1 MIKHQGIWLPDGETH
16 LTEWMSRN
24 GEIVD
29 GKGTYQI
36 KKLRAALSFCRAFR
50 TAVDVGAHVGMWT
63 MQLAKRFEFVHSF
76 EPVAE
81 HRACFELN
89 LDMGGGQHMI
99 LDNVELYPYAL
110 GDHEGRVSIVTE
122 PTSSGDSR
130 VGDGDTIPLERLDA
144 FNLKDVDFIKLDC
157 EGYELFAL
165 KGGEQTIRRD
175 LPTIIVEQKPSHA
188 QRFGLPERGAVE
200 WLESLGY
207 HCVQELS
214 GDFILV
220 PVPR

>member
-1 MIKHQGIWLPDGETH
+1 MIQHQGIWLPDGETH
-16 LTEWMSRN
+16 LTEWMTRN

-36 KKLRAALSFCRAFR
+36 KKLRAALSYCRAFR

-63 MQLAKRFEFVHSF
+63 MRLMERFRCVHAF
-76 EPVAE
+76 EPVVA
-81 HRACFELN
+81 HRDCWQRN
-89 LDMGGGQHMI
+89 LAGMSAGHD
-99 LDNVELYPYAL
+99 LYLHECAL
-110 GDHEGRVSIVTE
+110 GDHDGSVCIETA

-130 VGDGDTIPLERLDA
+130 VGGDGDIPLRTLDS
-144 FNLKDVDFIKLDC
+144 FDVPDVDFIKLDC

-175 LPTIIVEQKPSHA
+175 LPTIIAEQKPGRG

-200 WLESLGY
+200 WLETLGY
-207 HCVQELS
+207 RCAQEMS
-214 GDFILV
+214 GDFIMV